1 MPPAHLSLIPV
12 TFFGCVLKYNNA
24 DDFFFS
30 VSSTAEERQPY
41 IQQSQVD
48 KKRYEKESA
57 EYRAAAAP
65 VDVDSD

>member
-1 MPPAHLSLIPV
+1 MLMI
-12 TFFGCVLKYNNA
+12 
-24 DDFFFS
+24 FFFS

-57 EYRAAAAP
+57 EYRAAAP

>member
-1 MPPAHLSLIPV
+1 MLII
-12 TFFGCVLKYNNA
+12 
-24 DDFFFS
+24 FFFS

-65 VDVDSD
+65 APVDVDSD